1 VGVVYD
7 VQGFAVHD
15 GPGIRTAVFLKGCPL
30 RCWWCHNPESQR
42 PAPEIGWSRTRC
54 EGCGR
59 CIAACGVGAVTW
71 VNHGPVRDRE
81 ACEMCGAC
89 ATACP
94 TGATAVIGEEVDAAS
109 LIARVARDAPFFAAS
124 GGGVTFTGG
133 EPTAQLPFLL
143 EALDRAGEA
152 GLHRALE
159 TCGAFGARWL
169 EPLAA
174 RVELFLF
181 DLKHIDDAA
190 HRRGTGAGNRRI
202 LANFAALL
210 ARVGAE
216 RLTPRVPLIPGFNAD
231 PTSRRAVAEFLR
243 ARGYR
248 GPVHLMP
255 YHGLARDKYARV
267 GRDFR
272 AAPALTD
279 ADRDAALDDFASHGL
294 TPVLGG
300 V

>member
-1 VGVVYD
+1 MGVVYD

-15 GPGIRTAVFLKGCPL
+15 GPGIRTTVFLKGCPL

-42 PAPEIGWSRTRC
+42 AAPEIGWSHTRC
-54 EGCGR
+54 QGCRR
-59 CIAACGVGAVTW
+59 CVAACDARALSW
-71 VNHGPVRDRE
+71 SDDGPVRDRE
-81 ACEMCGAC
+81 GCSVCGAC

-94 TGATAVIGEEVDAAS
+94 TGATKVIGEEVDAAS
-109 LIARVARDAPFFAAS
+109 LIGKVARDAPFFAAS

-133 EPTAQLPFLL
+133 EPTAQMPFLL

-174 RVELFLF
+174 RVDLFLF

-202 LANFAALL
+202 LVNFAALL
-210 ARVGAE
+210 SRVGAE
-216 RLTPRVPLIPGFNAD
+216 RLIPRVPIIPGFNAD
-231 PTSRRAVAEFLR
+231 PASRRAIAHFLR

-267 GRDFR
+267 GREFR

-279 ADRDAALDDFASHGL
+279 ADRAATLTDFSSDGL
-294 TPVLGG
+294 APIWGG